1 MCTLVILRRPGNEWP
16 VIIASNRDEM
26 IDRPWLSPA
35 RHWPEREN
43 VLAGKDILAG
53 GTWLGVNDYGLAAG
67 ILNRRGSL
75 GPKDGYRSRGELPL
89 DVLDHADA
97 SNAADALED
106 LDPNAYRP
114 FNLVF
119 ADNRDAYWIRLANT
133 HWGPHAEIKPI
144 PTGLSLI
151 TASDLNDI
159 TSARIRTYLPQF
171 EKADVPNPASGD
183 WSAWQALL
191 ASKVYEADEG
201 PTGAMAIS
209 TNSGFGTVCS
219 SLIALPSQ
227 DSIFSSSRSRPKY
240 LFSSGSPA
248 HSPYIPVIS

>member
-1 MCTLVILRRPGNEWP
+1 MKVTIQ
-16 VIIASNRDEM
+16 
-26 IDRPWLSPA
+26 SPQHA
-35 RHWPEREN
+35 VSLKLN
-43 VLAGKDILAG
+43 NFIQKKLDKGKKLLTVLQGHTAIKRS
-53 GTWLGVNDYGLAAG
+53 G
-67 ILNRRGSL
+67 IGFQN
-75 GPKDGYRSRGELPL
+75 
-89 DVLDHADA
+89 
-97 SNAADALED
+97 
-106 LDPNAYRP
+106 
-114 FNLVF
+114 
-119 ADNRDAYWIRLANT
+119 
-133 HWGPHAEIKPI
+133 I
-144 PTGLSLI
+144 PTLLLHS
-151 TASDLNDI
+151 
-159 TSARIRTYLPQF
+159 LPQF